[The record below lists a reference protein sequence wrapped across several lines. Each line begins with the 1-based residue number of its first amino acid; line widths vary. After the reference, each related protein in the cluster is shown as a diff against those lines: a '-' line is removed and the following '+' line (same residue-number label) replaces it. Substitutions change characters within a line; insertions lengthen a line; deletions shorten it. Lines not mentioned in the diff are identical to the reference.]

1 MERRKG
7 WSLVEFILYL
17 LITVSVE
24 TAFLT
29 HWTSSLSHSAVGTPE
44 SFVAAIERQMAR
56 VGCEALIEI
65 KQKALFIRKDTV
77 ICGFRVMQDF
87 QILFNHFGVIEKGGS
102 VGVAKGNDFFRLT
115 ISPVTAGIR
124 FFKVP

>member
-56 VGCEALIEI
+56 VHQK
-65 KQKALFIRKDTV
+65 KQHRGKK
-77 ICGFRVMQDF
+77 
-87 QILFNHFGVIEKGGS
+87 K
-102 VGVAKGNDFFRLT
+102 
-115 ISPVTAGIR
+115 
-124 FFKVP
+124 